1 MQSLRIVGEAGL
13 ARVHAFPYSPRPG
26 TTAAR
31 RPPLPDSVK
40 QERMARMLARA
51 KEAEE
56 AYLSRFASRT
66 LTALFESD
74 GGYTSNYIRVYA
86 ENAKE
91 GGMYEVTLLERY
103 RDGWHVRIEKEI

>member
-1 MQSLRIVGEAGL
+1 M
-13 ARVHAFPYSPRPG
+13 
-26 TTAAR
+26 
-31 RPPLPDSVK
+31 
-40 QERMARMLARA
+40 
-51 KEAEE
+51 
-56 AYLSRFASRT
+56 SRFASRT